1 MIPFT
6 RVVAIVMGAVICF
19 GVLVPLALAHGR
31 VALAAGLGAI
41 FVAYAVANVVLWRRM
56 KSSP

>member
-1 MIPFT
+1 VIPFT

-19 GVLVPLALAHGR
+19 GVLVPLALARGHG
-31 VALAAGLGAI
+31 ALAAGLGAV
-41 FVAYAVANVVLWRRM
+41 FVAYAIANVVLWRRM

>member
-1 MIPFT
+1 
-6 RVVAIVMGAVICF
+6 MGAVICF